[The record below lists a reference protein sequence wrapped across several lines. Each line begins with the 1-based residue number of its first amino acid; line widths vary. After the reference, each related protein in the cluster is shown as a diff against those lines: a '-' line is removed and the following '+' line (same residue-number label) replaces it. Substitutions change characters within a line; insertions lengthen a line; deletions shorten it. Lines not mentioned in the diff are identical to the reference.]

1 MRVAIINIAEIA
13 ACHDILSPEFWI
25 NQRLK
30 AEWDGRSAADRAMAV
45 AHYKQQMATARSLR
59 DQAEALVDHARMI
72 EADVTEDGYD
82 FNGWILEFFQEHCN
96 GIVQID
102 QQGFFSPKGELIVDL
117 SLPEE

>member
-1 MRVAIINIAEIA
+1 MRVAIVSTAEIA

-72 EADVTEDGYD
+72 EADVAHLTMFVKREVRHGKASEPDPD
-82 FNGWILEFFQEHCN
+82 T
-96 GIVQID
+96 
-102 QQGFFSPKGELIVDL
+102 
-117 SLPEE
+117 